1 MDRRRPTRGFTL
13 LEVMIAMA
21 ILAMALV
28 ALLGHEGVAIQ
39 MSDYSNRV
47 GQATLLAQGK
57 FLDVEHKLI
66 KDGMDTMDDCDDGD
80 FRDEGFRRFKWK
92 ACAYALEMEAGVAD
106 QLNEQIMGMMA
117 GMGLGDMETLMAAA
131 AAGGNGADAQQG
143 AIAMQVQQAIGA
155 IPMFLEQLKDKVRKV
170 RLEVTWEDP
179 MGDRQVVL
187 ERFVTELGTD
197 PANAPPPKDG
207 DGDVDMIE
215 ELKNEAAG
223 AALDGLGK

>member
-1 MDRRRPTRGFTL
+1 LKDRQRPTRGFTL

-47 GQATLLAQGK
+47 SQATMLAQGK

-92 ACAYALEMEAGVAD
+92 ACAYPLEMEDGVAD

-117 GMGLGDMETLMAAA
+117 GMGMGDMETLMNAAA
-131 AAGGNGADAQQG
+131 SGGKGADAQQG
-143 AIAMQVQQAIGA
+143 AMAAQVQQAIGA

-170 RLEVTWEDP
+170 RLEVTWTDP

-197 PANAPPPKDG
+197 PANKPPPKDG
-207 DGDVDMIE
+207 DSDLDMVE
-215 ELKNEAAG
+215 ELKKEALEAAIP
-223 AALDGLGK
+223 